1 MIHLNR
7 LLHALLSTLILLHT
21 FHASV
26 AMAETTFE
34 LTGTLQV
41 GTFFGPPNYGEQP
54 ESDSIERSF
63 YVQLRTPLILPDDR
77 SAQDED
83 MGAGYFVQL
92 VFPSKK
98 LDEARSLVG
107 KDIRLR
113 GTLFE
118 AVNAHHRTPWVMDV
132 ADFEALVQPEV
143 SIDD

>member
-1 MIHLNR
+1 MNR
-7 LLHALLSTLILLHT
+7 FLHVLLSTLILMHA
-21 FHASV
+21 FHAPKAV
-26 AMAETTFE
+26 AETTFE
-34 LTGTLQV
+34 LSGTLQV

-63 YVQLRTPLILPDDR
+63 YAQLRTPLILPADMTAKDD
-77 SAQDED
+77 D

-92 VFPSKK
+92 VFRSKQ

-107 KDIRLR
+107 KSIRLR

-118 AVNAHHRTPWVMDV
+118 AVNAHHRTPWLMDV